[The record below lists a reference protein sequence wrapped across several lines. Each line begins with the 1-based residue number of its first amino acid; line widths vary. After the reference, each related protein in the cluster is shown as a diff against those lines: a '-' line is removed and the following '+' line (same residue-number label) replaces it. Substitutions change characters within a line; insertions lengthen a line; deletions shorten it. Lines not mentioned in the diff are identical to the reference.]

1 MQILTGTKRQI
12 TMMEWNEQ
20 LAKAEKRLEDSKECY
35 RRFGDD
41 DSKQWIEEDQAK
53 VDKIKQSIKEVTEY
67 MDKHNIA

>member
-41 DSKQWIEEDQAK
+41 DSKQRIEEDQAK